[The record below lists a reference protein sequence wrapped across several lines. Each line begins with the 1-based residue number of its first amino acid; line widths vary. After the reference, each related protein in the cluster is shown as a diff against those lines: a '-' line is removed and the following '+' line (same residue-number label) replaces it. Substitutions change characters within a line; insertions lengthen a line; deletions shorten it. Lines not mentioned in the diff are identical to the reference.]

1 MIIIGFCYVAADV
14 TVCSL
19 SPVCFLSSLPNS
31 DTNVRY
37 GIWWFDSSFDY
48 EL

>member
-1 MIIIGFCYVAADV
+1 MIIIFCYVTADV
-14 TVCSL
+14 TVYSL
-19 SPVCFLSSLPNS
+19 WPVCFLSFLPNS
-31 DTNVRY
+31 DANVRY